1 MRVFNFSPG
10 PAAIPTA
17 VLERV
22 QQEMLDWN
30 HMGMSAIEISH
41 RGKHYIEKIF
51 EPAKAHLTQLL
62 NIPKNYRILFIT
74 GGAQNQFAMVP
85 INLLG
90 ANKSADYLLTGIWSN
105 KAYQEAQR
113 YGDVRIVADN
123 HDNKCTDIP
132 DPSAWKLNP
141 HAQYFHYVDN
151 ETVNGLEFSYIPP
164 TGDVPLIADMS
175 SNILSRPIDVS
186 RYGLIYAGAQ
196 KNIGPAG
203 LTIVIMREDLIK
215 PAELLTPFL
224 YQYKTYADHD
234 SLYNTPNTFAIY
246 LSGLVFEWI
255 LAQGGLEKMGEIN
268 KRKAKKLYDYI
279 DQTNFYTNPVNPTY
293 RSIMNII
300 FYCPTPEL
308 DQLFVEK
315 STEAGLAYLKGH
327 RLVGGLRASI
337 YNAMP
342 EEGVDALINFMQ
354 DFERRYG

>member
-41 RGKHYIEKIF
+41 RGRHYLENIF
-51 EPAKAHLTQLL
+51 EPAKANLKKLL
-62 NIPKNYRILFIT
+62 NIPENYRIFFIT
-74 GGAQNQFAMVP
+74 GGAQHQFAMIP
-85 INLLG
+85 INFLG
-90 ANKSADYLLTGIWSN
+90 VNKSADYLLTGIWSQ

-113 YGDVRIVADN
+113 YGDVRIAADN
-123 HDNKCTDIP
+123 SANKCTTIP
-132 DPSAWKLNP
+132 EPSTWILNP
-141 HAQYFHYVDN
+141 RAQYLHYVDN
-151 ETVNGLEFSYIPP
+151 ETVNGLEFSYIPEA
-164 TGDVPLIADMS
+164 GEVPLAVDMS
-175 SNILSRPIDVS
+175 SNILSRSIDVS

-255 LAQGGLEKMGEIN
+255 LAQGGLEKMAELN

-279 DQTNFYTNPVNPTY
+279 DQADFYTNHVNPRY
-293 RSIMNII
+293 RSIMNIV

-308 DQLFVEK
+308 DQLFVEESAK
-315 STEAGLAYLKGH
+315 AGLAYLKGH

-342 EEGVDALINFMQ
+342 EEGVDALLNFMQ
-354 DFERRYG
+354 DFQRKYA